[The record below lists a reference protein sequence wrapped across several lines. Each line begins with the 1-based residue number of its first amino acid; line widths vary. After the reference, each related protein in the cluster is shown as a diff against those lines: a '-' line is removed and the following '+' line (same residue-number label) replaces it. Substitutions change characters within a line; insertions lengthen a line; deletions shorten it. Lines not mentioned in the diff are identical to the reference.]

1 MTSTPTFF
9 LRPLTPDDR
18 DWVAVFTAKRWGS
31 EIVVAHGTIYHPAEL
46 PGFAAYVGERL
57 VGLLTYAINE
67 GACEIISIDSL
78 AEGQGVGSA
87 LVEAVK
93 EAAQEHGCQ
102 RLWLITTN
110 DNLPALRFYQKRGF
124 RLVRVHPGAVER
136 SRRIKPQIPQIGLE
150 GIPIRDEL
158 ELELLL

>member
-1 MTSTPTFF
+1 MTSTPTFS

-18 DWVAVFTAKRWGS
+18 EWVAAFIAKRWGS
-31 EIVVAHGTIYHPAEL
+31 EVVVAHGVAYRPSEL
-46 PGFAAYVGERL
+46 PGFAAHMGKRL
-57 VGLLTYAINE
+57 VGLLTYTIEE
-67 GACEIISIDSL
+67 GACEIVSIDSL